1 MRFFLIA
8 FLLIISGSP
17 VLGQSLHALRAFD
30 EATKFANSGDFRMA
44 LKGYR
49 AARVLNE
56 DESAEFTAR
65 IHYNLGVCL
74 YRTNQLKPAVL
85 EFNRAIKVGGK
96 PEKIYYALGMTESA
110 LENWPAA
117 REAFLRA
124 IAIRPDN
131 GETWFDLAFVYLA
144 LRDHLSAANAFRKS
158 IEFRS
163 VDSALG
169 HNNLG
174 VIMAINF
181 ELDKAETEFHN
192 ALKLSGGRLAAARRN
207 IDFCRSISNRQ
218 LIAADWS
225 YERRSG
231 IPVNN
236 L

>member
-1 MRFFLIA
+1 MRFFIIA
-8 FLLIISGSP
+8 FFLIISA
-17 VLGQSLHALRAFD
+17 LTAFGQSLHALRAFD
-30 EATKFANSGDFRMA
+30 DATKFANAGKFQMA

-49 AARVLNE
+49 SALMLNE
-56 DESAEFTAR
+56 DVSAEFSAK

-74 YRTNQLKPAVL
+74 YRTDQLKPAVL
-85 EFNRAIKVGGK
+85 EFNKAIKLGGK
-96 PEKIYYALGMTESA
+96 LEKTYYALGMTESA

-117 REAFLRA
+117 KEAFLRA

-144 LRDHLSAANAFRKS
+144 LRDHPSAAKAFRMS
-158 IEFRS
+158 IEHRS
-163 VDSALG
+163 VDAALG

-181 ELDKAETEFHN
+181 EFDKAETEFHN
-192 ALKLSGGRLAAARRN
+192 ALKLSGGRLAAAKKN
-207 IDFCRSISNRQ
+207 IEFCRTISKRE
-218 LIAADWS
+218 LIAAAWS

-231 IPVNN
+231 VSINN